1 MDVFIEG
8 IGGLLAPNN
17 HGLYYESQKLKEY
30 EID

>member
-8 IGGLLAPNN
+8 IGGILTPND
-17 HGLYYESQKLKEY
+17 HGVYYEYQKLKEY